1 MIDHQRPIE
10 PPPSID
16 EILGNQ
22 GRIGRVD
29 FSHRLAPVAVVEPD
43 PAEVQ
48 ARADAEAEARARAA
62 AAELAPAPSV
72 TDLLPDRAEQPS
84 DIEQPSDAEQPSD
97 SGQTGQ
103 PGDTEH
109 PGRHGDADLTDE
121 SGDTSQSDT
130 SQSDAGVPHEQ
141 DPDDDLEEV
150 DSDELADLEPTRA
163 VVYPADEPFEP
174 EPLRLP
180 RRQPTAQVTNL
191 LSLVPAEDVQTVSD
205 DIDDVVDGV
214 IARIREAQH
223 ATMVHLEAIEAEAA
237 LRCEMLTAQAELDAE
252 LIRLHARREAH
263 AIIAAARQRS
273 GVSQPQQA
281 EDQRRRLDQLGEAA
295 MRLAEELEALGVDP
309 DSPEHPFRR

>member
-1 MIDHQRPIE
+1 MIDQQRPIE

-29 FSHRLAPVAVVEPD
+29 FSHRLAPVAVVEAD
-43 PAEVQ
+43 PAEEQ
-48 ARADAEAEARARAA
+48 AQADAAAEARARAA

-72 TDLLPDRAEQPS
+72 ADLLPDRAEQTG
-84 DIEQPSDAEQPSD
+84 QPSDTDRIEQTD
-97 SGQTGQ
+97 Q
-103 PGDTEH
+103 PGDT
-109 PGRHGDADLTDE
+109 DLTEEPDQT
-121 SGDTSQSDT
+121 G
-130 SQSDAGVPHEQ
+130 QSDAGDPHEQ
-141 DPDDDLEEV
+141 DLDDDLEEV

-163 VVYPADEPFEP
+163 VVYPADEPYEP

-223 ATMVHLEAIEAEAA
+223 ATLVHLEAIEAEAA

-309 DSPEHPFRR
+309 DSPDHPFRR